1 MAKVELLTPIML
13 KWEGGYVEDH
23 DDKGGATNMGVT
35 LSTWRAVG
43 YDKDGDGDIDHDDI
57 RLLTVQ
63 DATTILK
70 KFYWDKW
77 KADYI
82 TNQSVANILVDWY
95 WCSGKWGIK
104 IPQRLL
110 RLVDDGIVGQNT
122 IAALNA
128 QIQGDFYL
136 KVRNARLAFIKNI
149 IKNDPTQ
156 SKFEKGWI
164 NRLNDFEYEP

>member
-35 LSTWRAVG
+35 LSTWMAVG

-57 RLLTVQ
+57 KLLSVQ
-63 DATTILK
+63 DATTVLK
-70 KFYWDKW
+70 KFYWDRW
-77 KADYI
+77 MADYI
-82 TNQSVANILVDWY
+82 TNQSVANILVDWL

-110 RLVDDGIVGQNT
+110 LLPDDGIAGPNT
-122 IAALNA
+122 VAAVNA
-128 QIQGDFYL
+128 QNQADFHMKIY
-136 KVRNARLAFIKNI
+136 NARLAFIKNI
-149 IKNDPTQ
+149 IKEKPSQ
-156 SKFEKGWI
+156 KKFEKGWI
-164 NRLNDFEYEP
+164 NRLNDFQFKP